1 MTGTSLTTLDS
12 VVKAYDIRGRVPD
25 ELDADL
31 VYLIGRAAAVELATS
46 DMLVARDTRIS
57 SPEFAEA
64 FMRGV
69 RAEGVTTIDLGLAS
83 TDLLYYASG
92 RLQAPGAMI
101 TASHNPG
108 QYNGLK
114 LCRAGAEPVAFDT
127 GLERIRDRVAS
138 GAFGGATQGGSHREM
153 SLIDEYADHVRGF
166 VDLDVLRPLRV
177 AVDAANGMAG
187 LVVPVVFAV
196 LPFELVELY
205 FELDGTFPNHPASPI
220 EPENLRDLQH
230 LVVENSCDIGLAFDG
245 DADRMFC
252 VDERGELVS
261 PSLVTAVIAERLLE
275 HEPGATVLY
284 NLICSRVV
292 PETIERAG
300 GLPVRTRVGHS
311 FIKSIMAETG
321 AVFGGEHSGHYYFR
335 DNFRADSGLISAL
348 VLLEALSAA
357 GGTLSELIAPY
368 DRYVQS
374 GELNSEVA
382 DQKSAIETVA
392 DAFAGRAEAD
402 YADGLTLAAQ
412 TWWFNL
418 RPSNTE
424 PMLRLNVEAQERA
437 TMQAIRDEVLALIRD
452 GAG

>member
-1 MTGTSLTTLDS
+1 
-12 VVKAYDIRGRVPD
+12 
-25 ELDADL
+25 
-31 VYLIGRAAAVELATS
+31 
-46 DMLVARDTRIS
+46 
-57 SPEFAEA
+57 
-64 FMRGV
+64 MRGV

-92 RLQAPGAMI
+92 RLHAPGAMV
-101 TASHNPG
+101 TASHNPAH
-108 QYNGLK
+108 YNGLK

-138 GAFGGATQGGSHREM
+138 GAFGAATQGGSHREM
-153 SLIDEYADHVRGF
+153 DLLDDFADHVRRF

-187 LVVPVVFAV
+187 LVVPVVFAA

-220 EPENLRDLQH
+220 EPENLRDLQR
-230 LVVENSCDIGLAFDG
+230 LVVEKSCDIGLAFDG

-300 GLPVRTRVGHS
+300 GVAVRTRVGHS
-311 FIKSIMAETG
+311 FIKSIMAETS

-335 DNFRADSGLISAL
+335 DNFHADSGLISAL

-357 GGTLSELIAPY
+357 DGTLSELIAPY
-368 DRYVQS
+368 DLYVQS

-402 YADGLTLAAQ
+402 YADGLTLVAQ

-424 PMLRLNVEAQERA
+424 PMLRLNVEAEDSA